1 MNLRERRKRPPTPMF
16 FALST
21 VIFAS
26 CLTAASNG
34 DSSLRTCAELGEG
47 PTNFD
52 YLVLASIAD
61 SPRFL
66 AMAGYRALE
75 THHASSR
82 ESGADAVDV
91 HSCVSPSRVV
101 PRLSS
106 LGSEPGT

>member
-1 MNLRERRKRPPTPMF
+1 MTPRESRTHPLTRTSF
-16 FALST
+16 VLCA

-26 CLTAASNG
+26 CLATAS
-34 DSSLRTCAELGEG
+34 DDTSSSRACAALTG

-66 AMAGYRALE
+66 AMAGYRKIAMQ
-75 THHASSR
+75 
-82 ESGADAVDV
+82 GAELPPGAAPMAVSYGKAV
-91 HSCVSPSRVV
+91 APCVDHVL

-106 LGSEPGT
+106 RGS